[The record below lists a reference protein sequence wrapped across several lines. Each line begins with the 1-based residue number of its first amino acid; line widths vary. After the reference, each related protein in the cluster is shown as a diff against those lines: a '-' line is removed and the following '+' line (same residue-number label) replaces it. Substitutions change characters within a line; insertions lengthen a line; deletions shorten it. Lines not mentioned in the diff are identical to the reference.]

1 MLRVA
6 FETVVFFDELVIVGN
21 HRTTA
26 RITVIPVNGAGDV
39 TMRFRNVTFSAKASL
54 SLINGDHLNF
64 NDFKVRLRVEDADA
78 ALTGFGILNDVVS
91 NAITSS
97 LTAIINLNNGELL
110 GRIIEGTVNTFLN
123 RVRLRDV
130 ILSIVG
136 RSNEDDNGFAEA
148 STANEVDEIEI
159 EQLVELL
166 QVMLKV

>member
-1 MLRVA
+1 M
-6 FETVVFFDELVIVGN
+6 
-21 HRTTA
+21 
-26 RITVIPVNGAGDV
+26 
-39 TMRFRNVTFSAKASL
+39 
-54 SLINGDHLNF
+54 
-64 NDFKVRLRVEDADA
+64 RLRVEDADA
-78 ALTGFGILNDVVS
+78 TLTGFGILNDVVS